1 MRKVILIGTTLL
13 ILVAAFLFWKNRGTT
28 AFPVHAYY
36 AYDEKLPLNDSI
48 SVVKDDSIHS
58 LLKVFYTSVHN
69 EQVSGLLSI
78 PKGVPQP
85 APVVILL
92 HGLGDSKTV
101 DYIEAG
107 HAQLL
112 ESGLAVFRIDIANHG
127 ERKKR
132 DYPFDLTGDYRYW
145 TRDLL
150 TQTVFD
156 LRRAVDWLETRPE
169 IDAGRI
175 GYYGISL
182 GGVIGTIF
190 CSVEERVKVPV
201 IALAGGNLNL
211 MFGKE
216 MISQETMNYLSVIEP
231 RNFVAQISPRPL
243 LMINAEQDEVIP
255 PIMTKLLF
263 QQAREPKHIVWFP
276 TRHRELPVRE
286 SYREGIEW
294 FQDYL

>member
-1 MRKVILIGTTLL
+1 M
-13 ILVAAFLFWKNRGTT
+13 LVAAFLLWKNRGETT
-28 AFPVHAYY
+28 FPVHSYY
-36 AYDEKLPLNDSI
+36 EYDKELPLSDSI
-48 SVVKDDSIHS
+48 SIVKNDSIHS
-58 LLKVFYTSVHN
+58 LLKVVYTSVHN
-69 EQVSGLLSI
+69 ERVSGLLSI

-85 APVVILL
+85 PPVIILL

-107 HAQLL
+107 HAQMLN
-112 ESGLAVFRIDIANHG
+112 SGLAVFRIDIANHG
-127 ERKKR
+127 ERKKQ
-132 DYPFDLTGDYRYW
+132 DYPFDLTGGYKYW

-156 LRRAVDWLETRPE
+156 LRRAIDWLETRPE
-169 IDAGRI
+169 IDEQSI

-190 CSVEERVKVPV
+190 CGVEERVKVPV

-216 MISQETMNYLSVIEP
+216 MISEETRNYLSVIEP

-243 LMINAEQDEVIP
+243 LMINAEEDEVIP
-255 PIMTKLLF
+255 PIMSKLLF
-263 QQAREPKHIVWFP
+263 QRAREPKHIVWFP

-286 SYREGIEW
+286 SYQEGINW
-294 FQDYL
+294 FKKYL